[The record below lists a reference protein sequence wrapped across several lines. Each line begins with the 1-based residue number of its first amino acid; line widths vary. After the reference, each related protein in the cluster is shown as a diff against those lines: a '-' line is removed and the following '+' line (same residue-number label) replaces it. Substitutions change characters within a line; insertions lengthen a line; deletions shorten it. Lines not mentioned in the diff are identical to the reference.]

1 MAIFLQGEGAGPS
14 EQAVF
19 RINVPDGEGP
29 ARTLP
34 AQQIAADVVEV
45 GTLPSKHRTALNARI
60 DADPDNY
67 DKKPDGDTKP
77 GRIEESAKP
86 RAEIQERSAPSRLF
100 LHDLALTM
108 GAEAATVLSSLLL
121 TSMLSR
127 WSGPRVL
134 SEYLLLRRVLSW
146 ALSGTLLGLG
156 TGLPRYVAHAAGRRD
171 RDEPVYFLAASI
183 CMIPAAVIAGGLMV
197 LFRGAFAE
205 WFFGNGQETG
215 LVMALALLL
224 LGFAIHH
231 AVYGYYR
238 GLLDMARANL
248 LEFCNTALL
257 PLAVVLVLF
266 RSEPIGAMMFAMGG
280 LMAIIGALFA
290 VPVLLRL
297 RQRAHASTVGAR
309 CGELLQYS
317 VPRVP
322 GEFGSAAL
330 TALGPI
336 LAAHYMNIAQ
346 VSPLLLGLNMLMV
359 TGYAAGPLGM
369 LLLSKVS
376 MMLGRNQHDEVQ
388 SRLRLLVAAVMEVSV
403 FTCIQLAVFADVVV
417 LAWVGPGYEDQMGVI
432 RLILFA
438 IPPYLFF
445 VALRSTID
453 AATVK
458 PFNTANVLIS
468 LVVYLGLIAGSIMI
482 LPGQSLL
489 LGIAGSL
496 LGSQILLAL
505 LTARTFR
512 RFYGLGIPW
521 RKLGPSFVTALVL
534 GAAAF
539 ALRWLQS
546 GPIQLLEVVLVEAV
560 LTSIYLAALA
570 KLGSG
575 WVAYT
580 WNVGVRRRVDWTP
593 NVERL

>member
-1 MAIFLQGEGAGPS
+1 MHASA
-14 EQAVF
+14 QAAPQRETEPV
-19 RINVPDGEGP
+19 VDVLTP
-29 ARTLP
+29 A
-34 AQQIAADVVEV
+34 
-45 GTLPSKHRTALNARI
+45 HRATSNARI
-60 DADPDNY
+60 DTAPEFGN
-67 DKKPDGDTKP
+67 KGTDGDAAA
-77 GRIEESAKP
+77 GAIEDTAKP
-86 RAEIQERSAPSRLF
+86 QEETHASSAPTRLF

-108 GAEAATVLSSLLL
+108 GTEAATVFSSLLL

-146 ALSGTLLGLG
+146 AVSGTLLGMA
-156 TGLPRYVAHAAGRRD
+156 TGLPRYVAHAAGHRG
-171 RDEPVYFLAASI
+171 RDEPTYFLAASI
-183 CMIPAAVIAGGLMV
+183 CMIPTAVIAGALMV
-197 LFRGAFAE
+197 LYRGVFAR
-205 WFFGNGQETG
+205 WFFGDRQETG

-238 GLLDMARANL
+238 GLLDMTRANL
-248 LEFCNTALL
+248 LELCNTALL

-280 LMAIIGALFA
+280 LMAVISALFA
-290 VPVLLRL
+290 VPVLLQL
-297 RQRAHASTVGAR
+297 RQRAGASTLRTR

-322 GEFGSAAL
+322 GEFGSTAL

-336 LAAHYMNIAQ
+336 MAAHYMNIAQ

-417 LAWVGPGYEDQMGVI
+417 RAWVGPGYEDQMGVI
-432 RLILFA
+432 RLVLLA

-468 LVVYLGLIAGSIMI
+468 LVVYLGLITGSIMI
-482 LPGQSLL
+482 LPGRLLL

-505 LTARTFR
+505 LTARTFH

-521 RKLGPSFVTALVL
+521 RRLGPSFVTALVL
-534 GAAAF
+534 GVAAF
-539 ALRWLQS
+539 AFRWLQS
-546 GPIQLLEVVLVEAV
+546 GRIPLLEAVLVEAV

-570 KLGSG
+570 KLGSA

-580 WNVGVRRRVDWTP
+580 WNVGVRRRADWTP